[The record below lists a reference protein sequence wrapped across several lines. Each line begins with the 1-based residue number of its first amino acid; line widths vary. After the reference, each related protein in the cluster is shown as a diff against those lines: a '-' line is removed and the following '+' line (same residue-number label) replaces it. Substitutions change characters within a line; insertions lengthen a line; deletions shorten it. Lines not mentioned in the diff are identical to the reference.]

1 MKALTLSFAA
11 SAAVLAV
18 TAGAASATNIGIL
31 DTVTGYVNGEHV
43 YISPLVIDGKTYFC
57 VTPDRNQAVGTTMQD
72 FQPVDFTSTTSVQ
85 VAGQYET
92 AAQIGSVAYL
102 IDQGSHATG
111 HLAAE
116 YAAAIWDTEGQHTT
130 FDDPTLGAAAAN
142 FAAGAVGRSGHADY
156 IADVN
161 FVGQSGGAVPEPA
174 AWALMLVGLGAAG
187 AVLRGSRS
195 RLARTYPNLD
205 AL

>member
-11 SAAVLAV
+11 SAAILAI
-18 TAGAASATNIGIL
+18 TAGTASATNVGVL
-31 DTVTGYVNGEHV
+31 DTVTGYVDGEHV

-72 FQPVDFTSTTSVQ
+72 FEPANFTPATSVQ

-102 IDQGSHATG
+102 IDRGAHATG
-111 HLAAE
+111 DLAAE

-130 FDDPTLGAAAAN
+130 FDDPALGTAAAN
-142 FAAGAVGRSGHADY
+142 LFANAVGKSGHADY

-174 AWALMLVGLGAAG
+174 AWALMLVGVGAAG
-187 AVLRGSRS
+187 AALRGSRS
-195 RLARTYPNLD
+195 GLVLT
-205 AL
+205 